1 MIFSCQIGD
10 KACGASHLPL
20 SSDNSVAFQHRIEF
34 RRADREYLG
43 AALRAR
49 RGWQMQKCCDA
60 SVCQPR
66 QALDQL
72 FIRIEKI
79 VTGRLDIV
87 EISEIEWMRERNG
100 RAGCADGHRL
110 PSIRRN
116 THECGEHTKAAGTKI
131 RLQIIGQKILAHLS
145 PEAGDLRVHWLATTS
160 REPCHSSKKLRPRT
174 KKHAYIQRCYYV
186 SRPYLAAEPSRRR
199 RYLSTWD
206 PRNQLARAG
215 AS

>member
-1 MIFSCQIGD
+1 
-10 KACGASHLPL
+10 
-20 SSDNSVAFQHRIEF
+20 
-34 RRADREYLG
+34 
-43 AALRAR
+43 
-49 RGWQMQKCCDA
+49 MQKCCDA

-87 EISEIEWMRERNG
+87 EISEFEWLRKRYG

-145 PEAGDLRVHWLATTS
+145 PEAGDLRVHWLETTS
-160 REPCHSSKKLRPRT
+160 REPCHRSKKPTATNEGART
-174 KKHAYIQRCYYV
+174 SSVATTYRDRLWQRSLEGV
-186 SRPYLAAEPSRRR
+186 DATVRI
-199 RYLSTWD
+199 WD
-206 PRNQLARAG
+206 PRSQLARARARHG
-215 AS
+215 KVAKTDFESSRRRSESKFPR